1 MVAKLTLCILKR
13 VLYVYLLWLTVSNLC
28 ALITVYPT
36 LSDMSY
42 GPGGGTYISAFY
54 KVIMDENLVYTT

>member
-1 MVAKLTLCILKR
+1 MLTLCNLKR

-36 LSDMSY
+36 LDDMSY
-42 GPGGGTYISAFY
+42 GPGGGSYISAFY
-54 KVIMDENLVYTT
+54 KVTND